1 MQQQPSRRAMLRLG
15 ALAIAATGSTPLT
28 AAAESA
34 EENTAPMLNDS
45 FPAQA
50 APLVREMVTVSH
62 FNLNRLKEL
71 VTAHPALATAAWDW
85 GFGDWETP
93 LGAASHMGNH
103 AIAEF
108 LLVHGAPSTLFS
120 AAMFGQLDVVRSMVA
135 AQPGIERIH
144 GPHSISLLA
153 HARMGGNA
161 ARAVFEYLESL
172 GDADTAPPVPL
183 TDAEAAR
190 LSGTYS
196 FGADETRHIEV
207 DADMKNVHKP
217 HVHLGAAAELDPQR
231 DNDAAAVSSGGDD
244 VLSRGRPVGA
254 DSVQRGKGTGGH
266 DGHGWRRSGIGD
278 SSLRQA
284 GVRLI

>member
-50 APLVREMVTVSH
+50 APLVREMVAVSH
-62 FNLNRLKEL
+62 FNLNRVKEL

-108 LLVHGAPSTLFS
+108 LLAHGAPSTLFS

-172 GDADTAPPVPL
+172 GDADSAPPVPL

-207 DADMKNVHKP
+207 DADMKMYVSP
-217 HVHLGAAAELDPQR
+217 MYTWAPQLNWTR
-231 DNDAAAVSSGGDD
+231 
-244 VLSRGRPVGA
+244 
-254 DSVQRGKGTGGH
+254 KGTMTRPLFHRGEMMFFPGGAPSVRIQFNVEKEQVAMTVT
-266 DGHGWRRSGIGD
+266 DGD
-278 SSLRQA
+278 
-284 GVRLI
+284 VRVSAIHL